1 VIIRIFIFLTKK
13 VKKNSTTKLVR
24 LSNKLIKKGMEKL
37 NDISTSEYFRGS
49 NRKEFVKQILYRRF
63 RLAYQANDFK
73 GTVYF

>member
-1 VIIRIFIFLTKK
+1 
-13 VKKNSTTKLVR
+13 VR